1 MFAIK
6 DWSKSL
12 GQPGASLRA
21 AQEPSGR
28 TVQRSKSVRHW
39 DFLKSPS
46 KISGLLT
53 PKFPSGLRGALLLVR
68 HPASANFPWD
78 GWAVQVANQSPY
90 RLSLIV
96 MEAIRVVIAV
106 RLLMVVIVAIRYD
119 SVRLRRLSFLLC

>member
-39 DFLKSPS
+39 DFLFRPQK
-46 KISGLLT
+46 KQHFLE
-53 PKFPSGLRGALLLVR
+53 LVR
-68 HPASANFPWD
+68 GFCLLS
-78 GWAVQVANQSPY
+78 VA
-90 RLSLIV
+90 
-96 MEAIRVVIAV
+96 AILIAV
-106 RLLMVVIVAIRYD
+106 G
-119 SVRLRRLSFLLC
+119 SVCCVRSYSIGNWRGW

>member
-39 DFLKSPS
+39 DFLFRPQKKSLFF
-46 KISGLLT
+46 G
-53 PKFPSGLRGALLLVR
+53 LVR
-68 HPASANFPWD
+68 GFSLLS
-78 GWAVQVANQSPY
+78 VAAMQWVIGTVGCIRSCCTWNW
-90 RLSLIV
+90 RDKLIGRTFI
-96 MEAIRVVIAV
+96 IRDA
-106 RLLMVVIVAIRYD
+106 LWIVGHGRSITT
-119 SVRLRRLSFLLC
+119 